1 LEIRITSYPRLN
13 PSLRDL
19 STQIDVCIPQNIR
32 VFIPTLCSQS
42 GAMKMASISFNPN
55 KMEFLISFA
64 SGEISED
71 KEQEIL
77 NLGQAQIL
85 MDISQEK
92 GSLVAIKVLL
102 PTPLGEEA
110 MNAVKKSAEKSEI
123 KISSDR

>member
-1 LEIRITSYPRLN
+1 
-13 PSLRDL
+13 
-19 STQIDVCIPQNIR
+19 
-32 VFIPTLCSQS
+32 
-42 GAMKMASISFNPN
+42 
-55 KMEFLISFA
+55 LISFA